1 MNSIEGRD
9 SDGDN
14 DDDDHTGTGQQR
26 KAAAGTQGVHAH
38 STQEPVASNPQQV
51 DDDGL
56 GEAGG
61 DPLPR
66 GLTKGQRNDFKAIET
81 LIASLGVS
89 ESWSGMLPRA
99 EDFNAYSPEVQE
111 RICQWNDAFTTDE
124 SKRQDRLVDNEI
136 RQSNLGTWI
145 SAFIFLL
152 SIAFTFIAFMKKGN
166 ALSFGFLAL
175 PVLTMIGNLLTPV
188 FSRSSVHDSRGND
201 QDDASNEAGS
211 EG

>member
-66 GLTKGQRNDFKAIET
+66 GLTKGQRNDLKVIET
-81 LIASLGVS
+81 LIPSLGAS
-89 ESWSGMLPRA
+89 KSCSGMLPHQ
-99 EDFNAYSPEVQE
+99 NP
-111 RICQWNDAFTTDE
+111 
-124 SKRQDRLVDNEI
+124 L
-136 RQSNLGTWI
+136 
-145 SAFIFLL
+145 
-152 SIAFTFIAFMKKGN
+152 
-166 ALSFGFLAL
+166 
-175 PVLTMIGNLLTPV
+175 
-188 FSRSSVHDSRGND
+188 
-201 QDDASNEAGS
+201 
-211 EG
+211 